1 MTPEQREVLALRD
14 SGLSHAAI
22 GEQLGIS
29 TGAVK
34 KRLARCR
41 KWIDAP
47 PGQKAAIEVSGLD
60 MNTAK
65 SGWRVIQHEDGS
77 RDSVYWRA
85 EQATE
90 CPEDVLERIA
100 DRMNA
105 VLPAPSIRRPKS
117 PSSELR
123 NFIPVSDVH
132 LSMRVG
138 QYGTAQA
145 VDRLREGQREIVDRM
160 PAAEVTLIVN
170 NGDFTE
176 ANDNDALTPASKH
189 PLAVDTDYDDTTD
202 IAVDATVDLIEVA
215 LTKSDRV
222 IYKALKGNHDPHTAL
237 ILRAALRQ
245 RYRKCDRVTIE
256 VEGHEIFAHAWGG
269 NLICAMHG
277 DQRANPKD
285 IVLALAARY
294 PDMWAAAWF
303 REVFTGHLHHLSQHE
318 LPGMVWNRLRAVCPA
333 GRYANKH
340 LMTALSEMVG
350 ITYRESGGRYGTYPC
365 VFR

>member
-14 SGLSHAAI
+14 SGMTGPQIAAR
-22 GEQLGIS
+22 LGIS
-29 TGAVK
+29 ANAVK
-34 KRLARCR
+34 KRLARCQ
-41 KWIDAP
+41 KWLDAP

-60 MNTAK
+60 ISTAK

-85 EQATE
+85 DQSAEA
-90 CPEDVLERIA
+90 PEDVLERIA

-105 VLPAPSIRRPKS
+105 VLPAPTIRRPKHAS
-117 PSSELR
+117 ADLR

-138 QYGTAQA
+138 QYGTADA
-145 VDRLREGQREIVDRM
+145 VDRLREGQREIVGRM
-160 PAAEVTLIVN
+160 PATEVTLIVN

-176 ANDNDALTPASKH
+176 ANDNSALTPASKH
-189 PLAVDTDYDDTTD
+189 PLAVDMDYDDTTD
-202 IAVDATVDLIEVA
+202 IAVEATIDLIEVA

-222 IYKALKGNHDPHTAL
+222 VYKALKGNHDPHTAL

-245 RYRKCDRVTIE
+245 RYRKCDRVDIDI
-256 VEGHEIFAHAWGG
+256 EGHEIFAHNWGG

-277 DQRANPKD
+277 DQKANPKD
-285 IVLALAARY
+285 IVMALAARY
-294 PDMWAAAWF
+294 PEMWAAAWC

-333 GRYANKH
+333 GRYAERN
-340 LMTALSEMVG
+340 LMMALSEMVG
-350 ITYRESGGRYGTYPC
+350 ITYQKGGGRYGTYPS